1 MDNNEETAAQKT
13 AGQLTQEKKGE
24 HEDTQNQTE
33 RARSKGEDKQRRS
46 AEVLQQPLPEKK
58 RPTSSRVKAE
68 NQDRRDLVEVP
79 LSGLKPPE
87 GSSSGQ
93 EMEGEEDGDDQ
104 KMCCGFFF
112 KVNKTLKMIH
122 PIIPIMQHFYHFNVV
137 LFPG

>member
-1 MDNNEETAAQKT
+1 MDSNEETAAQKT
-13 AGQLTQEKKGE
+13 AGTSQLTQEKKGE

-112 KVNKTLKMIH
+112 KVNKTLKMI
-122 PIIPIMQHFYHFNVV
+122 IPSSNHSHHAAFLPF
-137 LFPG
+137 